1 MTDLLRRVRDAIER
15 HKMWQAGQ
23 TVVVGVSGG
32 PDSLCLLHVLLRLSS
47 VLSFKIHVGHL
58 NHCIRGW
65 EGEEDAQF
73 VAHIAQNWG
82 VPVSI
87 ERVDVPA
94 LARRHKLALEEA
106 ARCARYTFLGRL
118 ARQINAAAIAV
129 AHHAD
134 DQTETVLM
142 HWIRG
147 SGLAGLRGM
156 LPVTPL
162 AEYRLIADWEAPS
175 GQSSALGHVL
185 PPEPSSNATSP
196 MLVRPLLTVTRSE
209 IEAYCQEHNLQ
220 PRVDRSNLDTTY
232 FRNRLRH
239 ELLPY
244 LETYN
249 PNIREVLRRTAEVVA
264 ADYDLLQRCLE
275 EAWTATIREE
285 TEEAVVLDLVA
296 WRSLPISLQRSTLRR
311 AIHRLRRALR
321 NINFIHVEEALRIA
335 QCGETGAKATLP
347 HGLLLTVSYDT
358 LLIASSGYQ
367 ILPDIPRICDEESI
381 PVHVPGVTS
390 LPCCG
395 WILHTE
401 EISAPID
408 KEWMTRPRSR
418 WEAVLDADFVG
429 KSPRLRRRRIGDRF
443 YPLGMRGQSKRLNE
457 FMINEKIPAAWRDS
471 IPLLVNDRDQIAWV
485 CGWRPDERARVTAQT
500 RRVLHLR
507 LFHRD
512 S

>member
-1 MTDLLRRVRDAIER
+1 
-15 HKMWQAGQ
+15 MWQPGQ

-32 PDSLCLLHVLLRLSS
+32 PDSLCLLHILLRLSS

-58 NHCIRGW
+58 DHSIRGP

-73 VAHIAQNWG
+73 VAQIAQSWG
-82 VPVSI
+82 LPISL

-94 LARRHKLALEEA
+94 LARHHRLALEEA

-118 ARQINAAAIAV
+118 AQQIGASAVAV

-142 HWIRG
+142 HWLRG

-162 AEYRLIADWEAPS
+162 AEYRLIEDWGVSS
-175 GQSSALGHVL
+175 GQSSALGHNAPSEL
-185 PPEPSSNATSP
+185 PSNVGLP
-196 MLVRPLLTVTRSE
+196 VLVRPLLNVTRCE
-209 IEAYCQEHNLQ
+209 IEAYCQQHNLH
-220 PRVDRSNLDTTY
+220 PRIDRSNLDTTY

-275 EAWTATIREE
+275 EAWTAIVREE
-285 TEEAVVLDLVA
+285 RDEAVVLDLVA
-296 WRSLPISLQRSTLRR
+296 WRRLPLSLQRSTLRR

-335 QCGETGAKATLP
+335 LCGETGAKATLP
-347 HGLLLTVSYDT
+347 QGLMLTVSYDA
-358 LLIASSGYQ
+358 LVIASSDYR
-367 ILPDIPRICDEESI
+367 ILPDIPRICGEEII
-381 PVHVPGVTS
+381 PVHVPGITT

-395 WILHTE
+395 WALHAE
-401 EISAPID
+401 EISAPTDDVFIA
-408 KEWMTRPRSR
+408 RPESR
-418 WEAVLDADFVG
+418 WEAALNAEFVG
-429 KSPRLRRRRIGDRF
+429 DSPRLRRRRIGDRF
-443 YPLGMRGQSKRLNE
+443 CPLGMQGQSKRLNE

-471 IPLLVNDRDQIAWV
+471 IPLLVNDQDQIAWV

-500 RRVLHLR
+500 QRVLHFR
-507 LFHRD
+507 FVRRD